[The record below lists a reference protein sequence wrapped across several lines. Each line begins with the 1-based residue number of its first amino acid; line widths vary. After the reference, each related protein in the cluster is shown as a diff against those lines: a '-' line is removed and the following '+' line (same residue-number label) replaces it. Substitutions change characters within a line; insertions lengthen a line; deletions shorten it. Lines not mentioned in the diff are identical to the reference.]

1 MNEIESKLTVS
12 TFQIIVETC
21 VHKKGMGY
29 LEAIMWYCEENNV
42 EIEAIAALIRKSEV
56 IKSKLEAECED
67 QNMIQKQPRLPI

>member
-12 TFQIIVETC
+12 SFQTIVETC

-42 EIEAIAALIRKSEV
+42 EIEAIAALIKKSEV

-67 QNMIQKQPRLPI
+67 QNMLQKQPRLPI